1 MAKTEIVQPV
11 KLANKPI
18 VILHATAC
26 CHTTRFSLLE
36 YCGLSS
42 DRVID
47 RQFRT
52 CHPGI
57 EFAFDDIVEY
67 ISLRWERL
75 FLHVWSCD
83 FPRTFSCQHNN
94 WTRTRCRETG
104 QNGVNNPWPIGYSNR
119 NQENGAG
126 TIKRRRKVAKNGTG
140 SETIRRETICG

>member
-18 VILHATAC
+18 VILHAPAC

-75 FLHVWSCD
+75 FSACVVLR
-83 FPRTFSCQHNN
+83 FPQSFFVSAQ
-94 WTRTRCRETG
+94 
-104 QNGVNNPWPIGYSNR
+104 
-119 NQENGAG
+119 
-126 TIKRRRKVAKNGTG
+126 
-140 SETIRRETICG
+140 